1 MEKQMSILILEGSK
15 VFSAEVCK
23 QMYVCIL
30 SNKASITEISEV
42 QIRLFIN
49 YFVE

>member
-15 VFSAEVCK
+15 AFSAEVCK

-30 SNKASITEISEV
+30 SNKANIYTS
-42 QIRLFIN
+42 QKYLRFR
-49 YFVE
+49 